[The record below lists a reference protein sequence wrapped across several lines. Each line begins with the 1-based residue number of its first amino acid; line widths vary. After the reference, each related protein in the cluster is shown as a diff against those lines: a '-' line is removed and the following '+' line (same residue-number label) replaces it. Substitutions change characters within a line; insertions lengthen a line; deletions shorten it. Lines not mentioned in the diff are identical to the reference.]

1 MTPYLIR
8 SIVLYYEYEIKNFL
22 HPCVTNQEQRSYI
35 IVERYS
41 VLDGGYLIVN
51 QIVLCSYEHAE
62 GVNC

>member
-1 MTPYLIR
+1 M
-8 SIVLYYEYEIKNFL
+8 LYYEYEIKNFL